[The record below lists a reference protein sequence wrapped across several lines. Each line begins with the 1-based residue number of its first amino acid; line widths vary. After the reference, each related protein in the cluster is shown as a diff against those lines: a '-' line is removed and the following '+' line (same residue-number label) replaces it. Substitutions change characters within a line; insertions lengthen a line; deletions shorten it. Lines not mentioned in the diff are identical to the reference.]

1 MWGHRKGFTDVYKGK
16 SCVFSQARKSAGS
29 QGQSRHLDEP
39 QESRSP
45 RQQNKTSAGRGM
57 CQSAE
62 HQAFIAVESLRRRI
76 LQPGDVGRLY
86 RSGDVT
92 EGYGLVTGHLY
103 VLLFLLWPQ
112 TKATVFYGRCRAGKA
127 TVLISKWTNSSN
139 KPANQTPTTAPTN
152 LPVLK
157 TASLMMLKSKEHSLK
172 SKERAVL
179 SVLSGWDQKTT

>member
-1 MWGHRKGFTDVYKGK
+1 M
-16 SCVFSQARKSAGS
+16 KSAGS

-45 RQQNKTSAGRGM
+45 QQQNKTSAGRGM

-62 HQAFIAVESLRRRI
+62 HQAFIAVESLRQRI
-76 LQPGDVGRLY
+76 LQPGVVGRLY

-92 EGYGLVTGHLY
+92 QGYGLVTGHLY
-103 VLLFLLWPQ
+103 VLLFLLWLQ
-112 TKATVFYGRCRAGKA
+112 TKATVFYGHRHCRAGKA

-157 TASLMMLKSKEHSLK
+157 TTSLTMLKSKEHSLK

-179 SVLSGWDQKTT
+179 SVLSGWDQKNT